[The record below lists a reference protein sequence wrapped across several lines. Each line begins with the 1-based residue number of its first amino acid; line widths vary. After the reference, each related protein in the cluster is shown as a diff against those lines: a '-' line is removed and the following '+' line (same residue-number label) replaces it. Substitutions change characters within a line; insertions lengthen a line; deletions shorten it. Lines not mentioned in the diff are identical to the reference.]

1 MKEVSGMTKRLI
13 VMGPSGVGKTTVGV
27 ALAQAIDAR
36 FVDADDLH
44 PAANVE
50 KMRRG
55 EPLNDD
61 DRWPW
66 LDRVADAIAQARRED
81 RSLVVACSALKKIY
95 RERLRGADP
104 ELVIVVLSAARDVLE
119 QRLKARTA
127 HFMPSSLVASQ
138 LATLELPGPDEYALA
153 LDATRPV
160 DDLVAEVLGRLS

>member
-1 MKEVSGMTKRLI
+1 MTKRLI
-13 VMGPSGVGKTTVGV
+13 VMGPSGVGKTTLGL
-27 ALAQAIDAR
+27 ALAAAMDAR

-66 LDRVADAIAQARRED
+66 LDRVAGAIADAKRED
-81 RSLVVACSALKKIY
+81 RSLVVACSALKKVY
-95 RERLRGADP
+95 RERLRTAEP
-104 ELVIVVLSAARDVLE
+104 RVTVVVLTASRAVLE
-119 QRLKARTA
+119 NRLKARTA

-138 LATLELPGPDEYALA
+138 LSTLEAPGPDERAIE

-160 DDLVAEVLGRLS
+160 NDLVTEVLGRLS